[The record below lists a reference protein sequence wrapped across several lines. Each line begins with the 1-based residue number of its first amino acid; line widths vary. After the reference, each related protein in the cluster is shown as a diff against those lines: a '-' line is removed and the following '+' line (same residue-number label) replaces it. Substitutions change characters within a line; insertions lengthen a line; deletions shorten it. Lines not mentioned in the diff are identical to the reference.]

1 MAQVNRIGR
10 EGAES
15 VAVQALAYLAGEP
28 EQLARFLALTGIGP
42 QVIRAAASDP
52 QFLAGVLDFVV
63 ADEKLLVAF
72 AEHIQMKAEAVLRA
86 QELLS
91 GAPWER
97 DTA

>member
-10 EGAES
+10 EGAENM
-15 VAVQALAYLAGEP
+15 AVQALTYLAGEP

-42 QVIRAAASDP
+42 QAIRTAAADP

-63 ADEKLLVAF
+63 GDERLLVAF
-72 AEHIQMKAEAVLRA
+72 ADHIQVKPEAVLRA
-86 QELLS
+86 QQLLS

>member
-1 MAQVNRIGR
+1 M
-10 EGAES
+10 
-15 VAVQALAYLAGEP
+15 AVQALTYLAGEP

-42 QVIRAAASDP
+42 QAIRTAATDP

-63 ADEKLLVAF
+63 GDERLLVAF
-72 AEHIQMKAEAVLRA
+72 AEHIQMKPEAVLRA
-86 QELLS
+86 QAVLS

>member
-10 EGAES
+10 EGAEN

-42 QVIRAAASDP
+42 QAIRTAARDP
-52 QFLAGVLDFVV
+52 QFLAGVLDFLVG
-63 ADEKLLVAF
+63 DERLLIAF
-72 AEHIQMKAEAVLRA
+72 ARHIQLKPEAVMRA
-86 QELLS
+86 QTVLS
-91 GAPWER
+91 GTPWER

>member
-10 EGAES
+10 ENAENM
-15 VAVQALAYLAGEP
+15 AVQALAYLAGEP

-42 QVIRAAASDP
+42 QAIRSAASDP

-63 ADEKLLVAF
+63 GDERLLVAF
-72 AEHIQMKAEAVLRA
+72 AEHIQMKPEAVLRA
-86 QELLS
+86 QAVLS